1 MEEYDGIG
9 RVLMGEKLPLK
20 HFNSHCYV
28 VSGDMVV
35 LGVWWCWGVFGSPD
49 VIDFVVCM
57 FACFGMLST
66 HHISGSWAASI
77 DQSLQPGML

>member
-28 VSGDMVV
+28 VLGDMVV
-35 LGVWWCWGVFGSPD
+35 LGYGGVGGYLGAR
-49 VIDFVVCM
+49 M
-57 FACFGMLST
+57 
-66 HHISGSWAASI
+66 
-77 DQSLQPGML
+77 